1 MKKNSYKRIC
11 LYLIVL
17 TTIITLFAV
26 PASAHSTPSQGK
38 MICNECSEE
47 MKKCEVTKDCDTYI
61 CPNDTAGQRN
71 HLQQHLRV
79 TKILVGILAIA
90 FVVFVVEIIYILK
103 NGGLSRGI
111 VLVTIFT
118 IYNAIL
124 FACFIAI
131 GKPMITQ
138 IIELKHM
145 LEAIVC

>member
-1 MKKNSYKRIC
+1 MRKTAIYKRIC
-11 LYLIVL
+11 LYLIVF

-38 MICNECSEE
+38 MICNECGEE
-47 MKKCEVTKDCDTYI
+47 MKKCEVIKDCDTYI
-61 CPNDTAGQRN
+61 CPNDTAEQRN

-111 VLVTIFT
+111 ALVTIFT
-118 IYNAIL
+118 

-131 GKPMITQ
+131 GQPMITQ